1 MRRHKEQGR
10 STPRTD
16 RVRFSHQQLRLR
28 EQLAAGADWNAGS
41 RELARRFDAARRL
54 GRAA

>member
-16 RVRFSHQQLRLR
+16 RVRFTHQQLRLR
-28 EQLAAGADWNAGS
+28 DQLAAGADWNAGS
-41 RELARRFDAARRL
+41 RELARRFEAARRL
-54 GRAA
+54 EKAA